1 KYVGAFAVL
10 LIAALAFAIYFT
22 RRANPNDLAE
32 LRSIYQQ
39 SRLTETRI
47 SEFGY
52 APLTQLRGAPESAE
66 QNRLRRIENNL
77 IEATEKNPNAQTR
90 YALGV
95 FYLTQ
100 HEHQKAIKEFE
111 TALKFGDAAKIHN
124 DLGSAYF

>member
-39 SRLTETRI
+39 GRPTETRI

-66 QNRLRRIENNL
+66 KNRLRRIENNL
-77 IEATEKNPNAQTR
+77 IENTEKNPNAETHH
-90 YALGV
+90 ALGV
-95 FYLTQ
+95 FRLTQ
-100 HEHQKAIKEFE
+100 QQYAEAINEFE
-111 TALKFGDAAKIHN
+111 AALKFG
-124 DLGSAYF
+124 